1 MLLSI
6 PPNSIMLLRTL
17 APRRTGEEIVLG
29 ERGIVAVDAAETV
42 VNAGVFVI
50 GDDGVDHCHGGET
63 S

>member
-1 MLLSI
+1 
-6 PPNSIMLLRTL
+6 MLLRTL